1 MVVDAG
7 TLAVDGGGAGPG
19 GQEGH
24 HDGHAVQRDHH
35 HDAGD
40 DPGGRQVADTA
51 NTDHFE
57 RIDLLVDSHRTHL
70 SGGARTDGRR
80 QRDGGGTGHDEPDI
94 EVRRREPGEGFD
106 TDGRQLV
113 VALHCHQGAG
123 GHRQEADDNDGAA
136 DHGQSCDT
144 QPHLRDQPQKLGS
157 IPDAVVNYRTEILR
171 LIAQMGLGVA
181 ALAMIGGTVVIVGF
195 LTMTTG
201 ALIAVQGYNQLAS
214 VGIEALTGFASAYFN
229 VRLIVPGTASVAL
242 SATIGAGATA
252 QMGAMRINEEIDA
265 LEVIGIRS
273 VSYLASTRVVAGI
286 VVVIP
291 LYCVAIMMAFL
302 ASRAGTTAIY
312 GQGSGVYD
320 HYFNTFLSPRD
331 LIWSFLQVV
340 AITVVVMLVHTYY
353 GYTAS
358 GGPAGVGEA
367 VGRAVRTSMVV
378 AAVEIVMI
386 TLAVYGQSG
395 NFHLAG

>member
-1 MVVDAG
+1 MTLTVPSKVHPRLQRTTNTVVREWNRIGSQMRFYAT
-7 TLAVDGGGAGPG
+7 TLGA
-19 GQEGH
+19 
-24 HDGHAVQRDHH
+24 
-35 HDAGD
+35 
-40 DPGGRQVADTA
+40 
-51 NTDHFE
+51 
-57 RIDLLVDSHRTHL
+57 
-70 SGGARTDGRR
+70 
-80 QRDGGGTGHDEPDI
+80 
-94 EVRRREPGEGFD
+94 
-106 TDGRQLV
+106 
-113 VALHCHQGAG
+113 
-123 GHRQEADDNDGAA
+123 
-136 DHGQSCDT
+136 
-144 QPHLRDQPQKLGS
+144 
-157 IPDAVVNYRTEILR
+157 IPDALVNYRSELLR
-171 LIAQMGLGVA
+171 LIAQMGLGTAV
-181 ALAMIGGTVVIVGF
+181 LAMIGGTVVIVGF

-201 ALIAVQGYNQLAS
+201 ALVAVQGYNQLAS

-265 LEVIGIRS
+265 LEVLGVRS
-273 VSYLASTRVVAGI
+273 VSYLASTRVVAGV

-291 LYCVAIMMAFL
+291 LYCIAIMMAFL
-302 ASRAGTTAIY
+302 ASRAGTVAIY

-331 LIWSFLQVV
+331 IIWSFFQVL
-340 AITVVVMLVHTYY
+340 AITVVVMLVHTFY

-378 AAVEIVMI
+378 AAVEIVLI

-395 NFHLAG
+395 NFHLAS